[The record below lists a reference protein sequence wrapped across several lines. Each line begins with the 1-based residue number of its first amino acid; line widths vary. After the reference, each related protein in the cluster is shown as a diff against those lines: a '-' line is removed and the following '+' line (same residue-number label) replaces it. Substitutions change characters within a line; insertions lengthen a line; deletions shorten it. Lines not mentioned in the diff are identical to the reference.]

1 MNQSINDNC
10 LQGQNN
16 QKGSEM
22 NCPVLRALDSFTGKW
37 KLQIIWI
44 LSKGAMRYH
53 QLRKALPMV
62 TEKMLVQQLRQLEA
76 DQMVVRKQYPEVPP
90 RVEYFLSD
98 KSHAL
103 LPIFESL
110 SVWADQFLPVDH
122 EAKKI
127 ASTVEAAEAVNS
139 KQPERDLEI

>member
-1 MNQSINDNC
+1 MNEICND
-10 LQGQNN
+10 L
-16 QKGSEM
+16 GSKTKEM

-44 LSKGAMRYH
+44 LSKGPMRYH

-76 DQMVVRKQYPEVPP
+76 DAMVIRKQHPEVPP
-90 RVEYFLSD
+90 RVEYFLSE
-98 KSHAL
+98 KSHSL

-110 SVWADQFLPVDH
+110 SIWAEKYLPMESKAVVTPQEPVATPALD
-122 EAKKI
+122 
-127 ASTVEAAEAVNS
+127 AS
-139 KQPERDLEI
+139 L

>member
-1 MNQSINDNC
+1 MNDICIETGMKS
-10 LQGQNN
+10 
-16 QKGSEM
+16 KEM

-44 LSKGAMRYH
+44 LSKGPMRYH

-76 DQMVVRKQYPEVPP
+76 DAMVIRRQHPEVPP
-90 RVEYFLSD
+90 RVEYFLSE
-98 KSHAL
+98 KSHSL

-110 SVWADQFLPVDH
+110 SVWAEKFLPM
-122 EAKKI
+122 EI
-127 ASTVEAAEAVNS
+127 ASSIAEKSQESTQTTAP
-139 KQPERDLEI
+139 QTEI

>member
-1 MNQSINDNC
+1 MGQIMSESC
-10 LQGQNN
+10 LQGQ
-16 QKGSEM
+16 KGSEV

-76 DQMVVRKQYPEVPP
+76 DQMVIRKQYPEVPP
-90 RVEYFLSD
+90 RVEYQLSE

-103 LPIFESL
+103 MPIFESL
-110 SVWADQFLPVDH
+110 SVWAEQFLPM
-122 EAKKI
+122 
-127 ASTVEAAEAVNS
+127 
-139 KQPERDLEI
+139 DLEKKETVAATENPSEATL